1 MKVLILAGGVG
12 SRLSEETTTKPK
24 PMVEIGGKPI
34 IWHIMK
40 IYSHY
45 GFNEFIILCGY
56 KGYMIKEYFA
66 NYYRHMA
73 DMTIDLA
80 NNVTQYHSNHA
91 EPWKVTL
98 LDTGENTMT
107 GGRIKRAAPYI
118 GNETFMLTYGDG
130 VADIDILKL
139 LAFHKSHKK
148 SITMTSVQ
156 PEGRFGALNIDADNI
171 SKYDLEKSAMIYE
184 AKIMPKDVLTI
195 AVNTTVPEAAAPFN
209 LGSSAG
215 SGVISTGGVSITGAE
230 LQTYIVDKQG
240 YIDYPVIGKL
250 KVIGLTRVELQE
262 LIKSKIYPNYITE
275 IPVVNVR
282 FKNYKISVI
291 GEVNNPGS
299 YTLMNEQCTIFDAL
313 ATAGDMTIYGR
324 RDNVLLIREDA
335 TGKKNIS
342 RINLESASLLS
353 NLDLYYLQQND
364 VIYVEPNRTKARSAG
379 IGATESITISIVS
392 TLVSVAT
399 LIFTILNNN

>member
-1 MKVLILAGGVG
+1 
-12 SRLSEETTTKPK
+12 
-24 PMVEIGGKPI
+24 
-34 IWHIMK
+34 
-40 IYSHY
+40 
-45 GFNEFIILCGY
+45 
-56 KGYMIKEYFA
+56 
-66 NYYRHMA
+66 
-73 DMTIDLA
+73 
-80 NNVTQYHSNHA
+80 
-91 EPWKVTL
+91 
-98 LDTGENTMT
+98 
-107 GGRIKRAAPYI
+107 
-118 GNETFMLTYGDG
+118 
-130 VADIDILKL
+130 
-139 LAFHKSHKK
+139 
-148 SITMTSVQ
+148 
-156 PEGRFGALNIDADNI
+156 
-171 SKYDLEKSAMIYE
+171 
-184 AKIMPKDVLTI
+184 
-195 AVNTTVPEAAAPFN
+195 AAPFN

-282 FKNYKISVI
+282 FKNYKISVL
-291 GEVNNPGS
+291 GEVNKPGS

-313 ATAGDMTIYGR
+313 ATAGDMTIYGK

>member
-1 MKVLILAGGVG
+1 MR
-12 SRLSEETTTKPK
+12 STKLK
-24 PMVEIGGKPI
+24 KAN
-34 IWHIMK
+34 IMK
-40 IYSHY
+40 YTHLLTLATCAA
-45 GFNEFIILCGY
+45 ILNACSAG
-56 KGYMIKEYFA
+56 K
-66 NYYRHMA
+66 H
-73 DMTIDLA
+73 
-80 NNVTQYHSNHA
+80 VTY
-91 EPWKVTL
+91 
-98 LDTGENTMT
+98 
-107 GGRIKRAAPYI
+107 
-118 GNETFMLTYGDG
+118 
-130 VADIDILKL
+130 LK
-139 LAFHKSHKK
+139 
-148 SITMTSVQ
+148 
-156 PEGRFGALNIDADNI
+156 DADNI

-215 SGVISTGGVSITGAE
+215 SGVISTGAVSITGAE